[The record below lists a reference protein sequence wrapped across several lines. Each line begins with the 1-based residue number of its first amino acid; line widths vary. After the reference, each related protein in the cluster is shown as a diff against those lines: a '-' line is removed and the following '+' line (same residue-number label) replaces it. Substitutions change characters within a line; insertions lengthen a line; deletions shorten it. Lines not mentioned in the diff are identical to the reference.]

1 MGTYREAPSRDRPA
15 LRAGNRNSLAHLR
28 RTSASSDFAL
38 SFVKGGWAPLSHF
51 PPSRRFA
58 PALATSLAGGAR
70 RRVAIRPGC
79 FLLKGEGF
87 PPFSH
92 FLLFSGGEPAQRERV
107 GAPAS
112 GPASPAPTGRAG
124 PREANATGFRA
135 LARCRLKPAFQAVP
149 PPRPMTSAPPPADG
163 GLCRLKPALQAVAP
177 YGRAAVSRLA
187 APPERVRNGR
197 NVPGTLHVHPL
208 FRGTGRWGLES
219 SIADRKARVE
229 DCRTRR
235 FRTVRRLPDCR
246 QRRRPGRRRAGL
258 GTAAPGRSG

>member
-1 MGTYREAPSRDRPA
+1 MDES
-15 LRAGNRNSLAHLR
+15 
-28 RTSASSDFAL
+28 
-38 SFVKGGWAPLSHF
+38 GWPPL
-51 PPSRRFA
+51 P
-58 PALATSLAGGAR
+58 
-70 RRVAIRPGC
+70 
-79 FLLKGEGF
+79 
-87 PPFSH
+87 H
-92 FLLFSGGEPAQRERV
+92 FLLFPGGEPAQREPV
-107 GAPAS
+107 GAPA
-112 GPASPAPTGRAG
+112 PVQASPGPPRRAG
-124 PREANATGFRA
+124 RREANATGFRA
-135 LARCRLKPAFQAVP
+135 LACCRPKPASP
-149 PPRPMTSAPPPADG
+149 S
-163 GLCRLKPALQAVAP
+163 VAP

-258 GTAAPGRSG
+258 GTAARPYGATDGNAGFSRQHARARNPVAFASLRPALPVGAGDAGPEAGAPTRSRCAGSPPEKRRKCEKGGHPPFIHSDSLPCGPKQSRNDLYAKTANGLIILSRFPCRPLPCL